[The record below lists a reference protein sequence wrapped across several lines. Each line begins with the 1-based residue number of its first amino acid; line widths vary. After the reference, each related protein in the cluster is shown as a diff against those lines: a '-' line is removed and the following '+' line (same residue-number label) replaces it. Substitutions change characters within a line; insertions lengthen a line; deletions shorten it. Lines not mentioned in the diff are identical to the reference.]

1 MGEEQSL
8 EGKICRSQGVRGKAG
23 NTISE
28 WKVCFV
34 HDSTARSK
42 CLIGYQG
49 MGDGKLY
56 LLRERPQY
64 KVGSTAKT
72 KTNGLFLLLGC

>member
-8 EGKICRSQGVRGKAG
+8 GGKICRSQGVPGKAG
-23 NTISE
+23 NTVSE
-28 WKVCFV
+28 WKVCSV
-34 HDSTARSK
+34 LDATARSK

-72 KTNGLFLLLGC
+72 MTNGLFLLLGC